1 VTATQGPLEAGPGI
15 SNDVIGRPEESKT
28 MNAIELLKKDHDT
41 VKDLL
46 SKLEETTERAVQTRK
61 KLLARIE
68 QELKIHTELEEQI
81 FYPAFRQAG
90 NKDEAV
96 LTTEAKEEHRAVEA
110 LVLPDIKETPPSA
123 LEFAGRVKV
132 LKELL
137 EHHIEEEE
145 RDMFPQARKLL
156 SKQQLQELGESME
169 VLRKSLKSSVEAKAA

>member
-1 VTATQGPLEAGPGI
+1 M
-15 SNDVIGRPEESKT
+15 K
-28 MNAIELLKKDHDT
+28 AIELLKQDHET

-46 SKLEETTERAVQTRK
+46 GKLEETTERAVQTRK

-90 NKDEAV
+90 SKDDAV
-96 LTTEAKEEHRAVEA
+96 MTVEAKEEHRAVEA
-110 LVLPDIKETPPSA
+110 LVLPDIKETPPSTI
-123 LEFAGRVKV
+123 EFSGRVKV

-156 SKQQLQELGESME
+156 SKQQLEQLGESME
-169 VLRKSLKSSVEAKAA
+169 VLRKSLKSSTQADAA

>member
-1 VTATQGPLEAGPGI
+1 
-15 SNDVIGRPEESKT
+15 
-28 MNAIELLKKDHDT
+28 MNAIELLKKDHET

-46 SKLEETTERAVQTRK
+46 GKLEETTERAVQTRK
-61 KLLARIE
+61 KLLAKIE

-90 NKDEAV
+90 SKDDAV
-96 LTTEAKEEHRAVEA
+96 MTVEAKEEHRAVEA
-110 LVLPDIKETPPSA
+110 LVLPDIKETPPSTI
-123 LEFAGRVKV
+123 EFSGRVKV

-156 SKQQLQELGESME
+156 SKQQLEQLGESME
-169 VLRKSLKSSVEAKAA
+169 VLRKSLKSSIQADAA